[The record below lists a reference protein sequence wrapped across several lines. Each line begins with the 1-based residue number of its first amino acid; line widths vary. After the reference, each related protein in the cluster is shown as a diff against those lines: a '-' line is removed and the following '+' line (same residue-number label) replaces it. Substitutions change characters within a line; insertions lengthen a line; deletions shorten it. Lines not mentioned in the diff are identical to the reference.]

1 MEQVNI
7 ESSVCRFL
15 RDNHTGRKNAA
26 SSRTLE
32 AVFHVKGSEVRKII
46 NSLRCT
52 GHPVCSDSTGYYYA
66 ATQDEVNA
74 TIAQLNS
81 RITKISNARNGLL
94 AGRNQSSLLPIRV
107 DVGVNLYLKGVD

>member
-7 ESSVCRFL
+7 ESSVCCFL

-26 SSRTLE
+26 SSKTLE
-32 AVFHVKGSEVRKII
+32 AVFHVKGSEVRKIV

-74 TIAQLNS
+74 TVAQLSS
-81 RITKISNARNGLL
+81 RIDKISSARDGLL
-94 AGRNQSSLLPIRV
+94 AARKQSALRPIHV
-107 DVGVNLYLKGVD
+107 DMDVNLYWKGVD